1 MMQIHKENQNYT
13 EEPLPPWPFP
23 KVKKLIIEMCY
34 DILLWR
40 RSSVNW
46 TLKMMQ
52 NYKLN
57 VRQSIIME
65 FQKLIEQ
72 RRMDSRPW
80 NWMDFIISELIYS
93 KTRLE
98 SRKKRKNVIYKIK
111 SNKHFNGKMLYEKIK
126 PKAVKRKYVNFKI
139 KSKIHF
145 SGKILHEHF
154 KNQKRQANARF
165 RHD

>member
-1 MMQIHKENQNYT
+1 MKAINYMKIPNRQLEHLMQIHKENQNYT

-34 DILLWR
+34 EILLWR

-80 NWMDFIISELIYS
+80 NWMDFIISELINS

-98 SRKKRKNVIYKIK
+98 SRKK
-111 SNKHFNGKMLYEKIK
+111 EKRLSI
-126 PKAVKRKYVNFKI
+126 RLSQTN
-139 KSKIHF
+139 
-145 SGKILHEHF
+145 ILMA
-154 KNQKRQANARF
+154 KCYTKKLNQKQ
-165 RHD
+165 